1 MKFLLLPS
9 NILIFHFV
17 YFIYTVSRSTLKRIC
32 RGLGISRWPY
42 KNDKSDSL
50 LKPNQTDVVIH
61 ASDRAATPVLGTS
74 IEPLGP
80 TNIDVPVLGTSITE
94 HGNQSFT
101 LVHHKE
107 EQTNLPD
114 GSAQPKTTIG
124 EQDIKITSA
133 ANIVKDLPTK
143 STHKETTENT
153 SAANTVK
160 TLTIK
165 ATYKENTVKFPFS
178 LSDGLVKLEEL
189 VATRFQLS
197 PGRFRLKYADA
208 DGDMIL
214 IACDSDL
221 MGSVGD
227 SRQQDHQTL
236 IRLLVLPA
244 VNPDTN

>member
-1 MKFLLLPS
+1 MKFLSFPS

-17 YFIYTVSRSTLKRIC
+17 CFIYTVSRSTLKRIC
-32 RGLGISRWPY
+32 RGLGVSRWPY
-42 KNDKSDSL
+42 KNEKIDSVLKS
-50 LKPNQTDVVIH
+50 NQTDVVIH

-80 TNIDVPVLGTSITE
+80 TNINVPVSLTE

-101 LVHHKE
+101 LMRHNEV
-107 EQTNLPD
+107 QTNLPD

-197 PGRFRLKYADA
+197 PGSFRLKYADA

-227 SRQQDHQTL
+227 SRQPDHQTL